1 MYGIFYT
8 TWVGGIKSIKM
19 YVCVCVIENSFIGQ
33 LLKTI
38 KTMKEITFEDK
49 VYKKLVELE
58 PAEYGMV
65 DRFMAAINEVDLP
78 ERVPYDLLKKVSEAV
93 REHFI
98 KTVKDFIRYD
108 YGKAWGFYIEFND
121 SYTNIIKKEY

>member
-1 MYGIFYT
+1 
-8 TWVGGIKSIKM
+8 M
-19 YVCVCVIENSFIGQ
+19 YVCVCVIENRFIGQ

-49 VYKKLVELE
+49 VYKKLVE
-58 PAEYGMV
+58 M
-65 DRFMAAINEVDLP
+65 P
-78 ERVPYDLLKKVSEAV
+78 ERTEYDLLKKVSEAV

-98 KTVKDFIRYD
+98 QTVKDFIRYD

-121 SYTNIIKKEY
+121 DYSSIVKKEY